1 MCVRRLANLEQ
12 SRSIRTPKRR
22 NQLSIVHVKIN
33 GIPVEVEEGTSVLNA
48 AKAAGVRIPTL
59 CYHEDLKPFGS
70 CGLCIVKQ
78 EGNAKILR
86 ACASPVSEGLSVIT
100 NDPELFSVRKTILE
114 LMLST
119 HPSSCLTCIRNGEC
133 ELQDL
138 AAEFGIREQ
147 PFEVRLNEKPADKS
161 TASIVLD
168 PVKCIKCGR
177 CVQVCQDLQ
186 GVFALEFIGR
196 GDGTCMAPAAMLSL
210 DDSPCVKC
218 GQCAAHCPVG
228 AIYERDETD
237 IFRSAVADPEKK
249 VVVQIAPSIRV
260 GLSESFGLPAGTVT
274 TKKIYTALRKIGADV
289 IHDTNFSAD
298 LTIMEEGSELV
309 GRLTKGGVLPQL
321 SSCCPAWI
329 DYVEKYYPDLL
340 DNVSSAKSP
349 MMMQGAITKTYYAQK
364 AGIDPAKIF
373 SVAIMPCTAKKYE
386 IIRDDNMQASG
397 YPDVDLVLTTRELAR
412 LIKSSGMDFLKLEEE
427 EADNPIG
434 EYSGAG
440 TIFGATGGVMEA
452 AVRTAYHLVTGKE
465 MEKVEVEA
473 VRGLDNI
480 KKGTVDFEG
489 TPVRVAVVHGLS
501 NVKVLMDEI
510 RAAKAEGKAAPYE
523 FIEIM
528 ACRGGCIAGG
538 GQPYGADDELRKERS
553 EGLYQDDKDS
563 KVRCSHQNPSIIKI
577 YEDFLTE
584 PMSHEAHHLL
594 HTTYHQVPVYKA

>member
-1 MCVRRLANLEQ
+1 
-12 SRSIRTPKRR
+12 
-22 NQLSIVHVKIN
+22 VKIN

-78 EGNAKILR
+78 EGSAKIIR
-86 ACASPVSEGLSVIT
+86 ACAAPVNEGLSVIT

-114 LMLST
+114 LILST

-133 ELQDL
+133 ELQNL

-147 PFEVRLNEKPADKS
+147 PFEVRISDKKPDRS

-168 PVKCIKCGR
+168 PAKCIKCGR
-177 CVQVCQDLQ
+177 CVQVCQDMQ

-196 GDGTCMAPAAMLSL
+196 GDSTCMAPAAMLAL

-237 IFRSAVADPEKK
+237 LFRDAVSDPEKK
-249 VVVQIAPSIRV
+249 VIVQIAPSIRV

-274 TKKIYTALRKIGADV
+274 TKKIYTALRKLGADV
-289 IHDTNFSAD
+289 VHDTNFGAD

-309 GRLTKGGVLPQL
+309 SRITSGGVLPQL
-321 SSCCPAWI
+321 TSCCPAWI

-349 MMMQGAITKTYYAQK
+349 MMMQGAITKTFYAQK
-364 AGIDPAKIF
+364 AGIDPEKVF
-373 SVAIMPCTAKKYE
+373 TVAIMPCTAKKYE
-386 IIRDDNMQASG
+386 IGRDENMHASG
-397 YPDVDLVLTTRELAR
+397 YPDVDLVLTTREFAR
-412 LIKSSGMDFLKLEEE
+412 LIKSSGMDFLTLEGS
-427 EADNPIG
+427 EADSPIG

-452 AVRTAYHLVTGKE
+452 AVRTAYHLVTKKE
-465 MEKVEVEA
+465 LEQVEIES
-473 VRGLDNI
+473 VRGLEEM
-480 KKGTVDFEG
+480 KTGTVDFDG
-489 TPVRVAVVHGLS
+489 TKVRVAVVHGLG
-501 NVKVLMDEI
+501 NVKPLMDEI
-510 RAAKAEGKAAPYE
+510 RAAKAEGKRAPYE

-538 GQPYGADDELRKERS
+538 GQPYGADDELRAQRS
-553 EGLYQDDKDS
+553 EGLYEDDEHS
-563 KVRCSHQNPSIIKI
+563 AVRCSHQNPSIIKL

-584 PMSHEAHHLL
+584 PLSEKAHHLL
-594 HTTYHQVPVYKA
+594 HTTYKKVPVYKA